1 MILIIYLFLQINS
14 SPPVSGGCEPPPP
27 SLPYQP
33 HHDVAF
39 GTSMSLNIQHP
50 SDSSQQLSELASLPC
65 INTPTVSVNSV
76 RSPEAVTSQGGAA
89 PVDTRPA
96 NDADIQDRTAPA
108 DTRPA
113 SDVVI
118 QGVPFRLCPALEL
131 TVTAHTAGINAGTF
145 HTASPVSRYQY
156 DFSVERSVLDNQ
168 HLSYW

>member
-39 GTSMSLNIQHP
+39 GTSMSLNVQHP
-50 SDSSQQLSELASLPC
+50 SDSSQQLSELASIPC
-65 INTPTVSVNSV
+65 INTPTVQADSV
-76 RSPEAVTSQGGAA
+76 RSQEAVTSQDSAA
-89 PVDTRPA
+89 PADTRPA
-96 NDADIQDRTAPA
+96 NDAG
-108 DTRPA
+108 
-113 SDVVI
+113 I

-131 TVTAHTAGINAGTF
+131 TVTAHSAGINAGTF
-145 HTASPVSRYQY
+145 HAASPVSRYQY